1 MCCCQ
6 VHVQAAS
13 LLKRNKHWNAF
24 RVWLYHKQLGLLKGN
39 IPLTEILQICQI
51 FFIFILCDQRGDA
64 LTQILPFEAK
74 WDEQKSI

>member
-1 MCCCQ
+1 M
-6 VHVQAAS
+6 
-13 LLKRNKHWNAF
+13 R
-24 RVWLYHKQLGLLKGN
+24 LGYGYITNNLVYLGD

-51 FFIFILCDQRGDA
+51 FFIFILCHQGGDA

>member
-6 VHVQAAS
+6 VHLQAAS
-13 LLKRNKHWNAF
+13 LKRNKHWNAF
-24 RVWLYHKQLGLLKGN
+24 RVWLYHKGD
-39 IPLTEILQICQI
+39 IPFTEILQICQI
-51 FFIFILCDQRGDA
+51 FFIFILCDQGGDA